1 MNPSQK
7 EKLNLIGIDIWRKR
21 FQKDISH
28 NEEGIYLIDENFI
41 FVLGKNDPN
50 ELVEDNEYFLKTLI
64 KSIKRNSF
72 KKFSHLE
79 SLDLISHIFLFGAEL
94 PQFLEEFNNKNIS
107 FYPSIAEICRSG
119 EDKKLFFYDFIKQ
132 TS

>member
-1 MNPSQK
+1 MNPSKK

-50 ELVEDNEYFLKTLI
+50 ELVEDLSLI
-64 KSIKRNSF
+64 
-72 KKFSHLE
+72 
-79 SLDLISHIFLFGAEL
+79 HI
-94 PQFLEEFNNKNIS
+94 
-107 FYPSIAEICRSG
+107 
-119 EDKKLFFYDFIKQ
+119 
-132 TS
+132 